1 MFSKHKEQG
10 CGGVQIHIT
19 DRNKFRPW
27 KTGQFLLREC
37 RNILGD
43 DFQWTSPPYE
53 YEYEKAPIDMIN
65 GTDKLRLWVENNGT
79 LAQLNDIEQVGFQD
93 FLDKREQILIY

>member
-1 MFSKHKEQG
+1 
-10 CGGVQIHIT
+10 
-19 DRNKFRPW
+19 
-27 KTGQFLLREC
+27 
-37 RNILGD
+37 
-43 DFQWTSPPYE
+43 
-53 YEYEKAPIDMIN
+53 MIN